1 MYQGTELM
9 LFGTSTHIGPLIHA
23 RDVRGAQPQYYKL
36 IILGVSPIA
45 DRPVFEYLSAI
56 HAVATS

>member
-23 RDVRGAQPQYYKL
+23 RDVTGAQPQYYIL
-36 IILGVSPIA
+36 IIFEVSA
-45 DRPVFEYLSAI
+45 RQSDAAFES
-56 HAVATS
+56 